1 VQKLAIEN
9 GRSQIIFFGV
19 FLSKVF
25 HTWVDFFRIRHLLD
39 LKYYRMDSPMIFQ
52 YSRDEFKSLLKE
64 ALREIMAER
73 KDDTTNESTL
83 INVQEAAALLNL
95 AVNTLY
101 EKTSEKLIP
110 HYKHGKKI
118 MFKKSELLAWVEAR
132 KVKTIQELRKDAAS
146 LTLSRS
152 RR

>member
-1 VQKLAIEN
+1 ME
-9 GRSQIIFFGV
+9 
-19 FLSKVF
+19 
-25 HTWVDFFRIRHLLD
+25 
-39 LKYYRMDSPMIFQ
+39 SPMIFQ

-146 LTLSRS
+146 LTLSRT

>member
-1 VQKLAIEN
+1 
-9 GRSQIIFFGV
+9 
-19 FLSKVF
+19 
-25 HTWVDFFRIRHLLD
+25 
-39 LKYYRMDSPMIFQ
+39 MIFQ

-110 HYKHGKKI
+110 HYKHGRKI

>member
-1 VQKLAIEN
+1 MQKLAIEN
-9 GRSQIIFFGV
+9 GSSQIIFFGV

-110 HYKHGKKI
+110 HYKHGRKI

>member
-1 VQKLAIEN
+1 ME
-9 GRSQIIFFGV
+9 
-19 FLSKVF
+19 
-25 HTWVDFFRIRHLLD
+25 
-39 LKYYRMDSPMIFQ
+39 SPMIFQ
-52 YSRDEFKSLLKE
+52 YSRGEFKSLLKE
-64 ALREIMAER
+64 ALREILAED
-73 KDDTTNESTL
+73 KIETTNESTL

-118 MFKKSELLAWVEAR
+118 MFKKSELLAWVESR
-132 KVKTIQELRKDAAS
+132 KVKTIQEVRREAAN
-146 LTLSRS
+146 LALSRN